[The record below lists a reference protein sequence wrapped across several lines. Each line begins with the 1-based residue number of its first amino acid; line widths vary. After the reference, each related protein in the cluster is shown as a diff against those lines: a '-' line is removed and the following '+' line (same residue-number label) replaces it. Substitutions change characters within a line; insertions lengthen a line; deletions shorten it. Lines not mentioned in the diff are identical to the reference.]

1 MNNKSYSN
9 IFLKESGLTIL
20 SVASFLCLLT
30 YFVFH
35 YNSSQV
41 KNKELETIEN
51 NILSHA
57 EIKLAQIE
65 HIIKTLSQHSLVENY
80 YSNKISFEKLIN
92 KLTIESSVFEIDEIA
107 FSEIDGNDCKNY
119 NLITFDYNANTCK
132 KTENINLPF
141 NQWTNHETNT
151 INSFYYKTY
160 VRSKDKNEIIGT
172 LIGTI
177 HINGSSRSLRR
188 LFDYKDGQ
196 VHLTTKNTLLNGGK
210 IKTTY
215 FSNLKY
221 SNPTVPI
228 TFTLDNIKG
237 PQTIYKIAIDSS
249 RFENLTSSFEYILI
263 CAISIIFVFVQG
275 FISYSSRMNKL
286 DKRSLFKLSNGIP
299 LSENDLENC
308 PSELYSIEQE
318 IEKLRHQIKKKD
330 FEIKA
335 NEENLKIQKNVI
347 QREFSERVQVIQ
359 RISKQ
364 NYIDRENSMNRLKQS
379 VRSNV
384 NAAHI
389 KINSLHD
396 DLLDMNAGYE
406 SMDKLDAT
414 NAIVDHIGQDILTEV
429 DNLNPFTIRNQKIRD
444 AVEASDIANALR
456 EKGFTININK
466 CNYQCEVGTDI
477 KHLIHKTILDVL
489 MFLLEESVTPDVIN
503 VVLEVHNGKVI
514 SLKIDTDCVI
524 KESMN
529 GNKYYYLEM
538 AKERV
543 SMFGI
548 NCDVSII
555 PTFSFSLVYIDYDTS
570 LDYQPESFNY

>member
-30 YFVFH
+30 YFVFN

-65 HIIKTLSQHSLVENY
+65 HIIETLSQNSLVENY
-80 YSNKISFEKLIN
+80 YSYKISFDNLIN

-132 KTENINLPF
+132 ETENVNLPF